1 MSVLP
6 ATERFGSTQ
15 MIAMLALPADETNQ
29 KRGEIMLHKVQPD
42 LTIYLAEEALKHRYD
57 DSTSH
62 LRELV
67 EIQRECRDYLSTA
80 NIRKIYARMLKI
92 EVAKMVV
99 EAVWQS
105 LTPAEQKFVELKYRR
120 KKQLVAI
127 SLKLNI
133 SLSQLNIWQRAI
145 LVKVA
150 DFMMYRLGEE
160 DVFERDKIARMVRL
174 IGKILEFAKNCD
186 PDREIMTASWL
197 TTLEARHR
205 KYFELLSEVDEI
217 LNRQEKT
224 LHEKIIA
231 AKLEAP
237 QKKLE
242 TLARACNVDKSI
254 VSRHLKKFVA
264 DVRKYLE

>member
-6 ATERFGSTQ
+6 AAERFGNYQSISNFKLMQ

-29 KRGEIMLHKVQPD
+29 KRGEIMLHKVQPK

-57 DSTSH
+57 DSVSH

-99 EAVWQS
+99 ESVWQS
-105 LTPAEQKFVELKYRR
+105 LSPAEQKFVELKYRR

-150 DFMMYRLGEE
+150 DFMMYRLG
-160 DVFERDKIARMVRL
+160 D
-174 IGKILEFAKNCD
+174 
-186 PDREIMTASWL
+186 
-197 TTLEARHR
+197 
-205 KYFELLSEVDEI
+205 LSGI
-217 LNRQEKT
+217 
-224 LHEKIIA
+224 
-231 AKLEAP
+231 KLPEW
-237 QKKLE
+237 
-242 TLARACNVDKSI
+242 
-254 VSRHLKKFVA
+254 
-264 DVRKYLE
+264 